1 MPLPHYYSTLVPFRA
16 SFRSGHPVLTYHH
29 VGPRPR
35 GVRLKGLFLSP
46 KLFARQIAELGEA
59 GFSSQPM
66 AAITSPR
73 MEARPLVFITFDD
86 GFQDVFE
93 HALPVLR
100 QQRCCSIVFL
110 VSEFIGKTNEWQQ
123 RAGDVVQPMMDESQA
138 RDWLAAGQEIGS
150 HTQTHPRLAH
160 ISAQQAREEIVASKK
175 SLEDRFGRAIDHF
188 CYPYGDWNES
198 VRDLVQAAGYKTAC
212 TTDPGVN
219 LPGTS
224 PFELKRFT
232 ARYPSRNL
240 KNIWAEITRFW
251 NRGGAS

>member
-1 MPLPHYYSTLVPFRA
+1 
-16 SFRSGHPVLTYHH
+16 

-46 KLFARQIAELGEA
+46 KLFARQLAELCAE
-59 GFSSQPM
+59 GFSSQPLG
-66 AAITSPR
+66 AIISARTGPR
-73 MEARPLVFITFDD
+73 PRVFLTFDD
-86 GFQDVFE
+86 GFRDVFE
-93 HALPVLR
+93 HALPVLQ

-123 RAGDVVQPMMDESQA
+123 RAGDATAPMMDEAHA

-150 HTQTHPRLAH
+150 HTQTHPRLAQLP
-160 ISAQQAREEIVASKK
+160 AQQAREEIFASKK

-188 CYPYGDWNES
+188 CYPYGDWNET

-212 TTDPGVN
+212 TTIPGINV
-219 LPGTS
+219 LGTS

-240 KNIWAEITRFW
+240 KALWARFSSW
-251 NRGGAS
+251 RSGG